1 MDDNRITSTDF
12 DYDAYTGGSSYS
24 DSNITSSDF
33 DYDVY
38 SGKSAMEYLRQ
49 ENERRREALR
59 QAKKSVAELKREEYE
74 NKFAGMSADE
84 LFGMPKKKKN
94 NEDDFSDF
102 FDADE
107 IERQR
112 EHQKRMEQELKA
124 KMPKV
129 ENMMPGEDTPSSQQV
144 QNERYNE
151 GIQTAAEMMAHQRIR
166 REIEDEHFR
175 EYRRRGRLNGYGRE
189 VRMIS
194 SLFGVR
200 TGGGYYRRYS
210 GESSELD
217 KALSFYFISFIIG
230 AVLGGLLFGAAHIGL
245 IIVSGAVGGALGG
258 FIKRNGIE
266 RQSVGEAVANS
277 RLELAIIGVAVVI
290 GLIIELM

>member
-24 DSNITSSDF
+24 DSNVTSSDF

-84 LFGMPKKKKN
+84 LFGMPEKKKN

-124 KMPKV
+124 QMPKV

-144 QNERYNE
+144 QNERYAE

-189 VRMIS
+189 IRTVS
-194 SLFGVR
+194 SLLGFGS
-200 TGGGYYRRYS
+200 GGYYGRH
-210 GESSELD
+210 GEVTDFD
-217 KALSFYFISFIIG
+217 KAMMWYIAWAVVSGALAGYF
-230 AVLGGLLFGAAHIGL
+230 FGTVHIGL
-245 IIVSGAVGGALGG
+245 MLICGAVGGVIGAV
-258 FIKRNGIE
+258 IRRNGI
-266 RQSVGEAVANS
+266 QNQPIGEALTNS
-277 RLELAIIGVAVVI
+277 RLELVLLAIVVVIAVVI
-290 GLIIELM
+290 EFA